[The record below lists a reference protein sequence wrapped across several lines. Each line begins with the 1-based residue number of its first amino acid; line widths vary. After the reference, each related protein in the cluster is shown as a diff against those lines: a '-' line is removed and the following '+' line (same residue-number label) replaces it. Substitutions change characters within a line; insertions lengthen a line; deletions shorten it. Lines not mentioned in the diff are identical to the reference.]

1 MLKWIIG
8 LLVSSPLLFGAAL
21 YGASEYGG
29 ETVQLETFDERGNS
43 FLTTLWVVDLHE
55 EPWIRAGD
63 PEAGWLQRLQTNPQV
78 LLTRDGQRKPYRA
91 ELSDEGAGRINE
103 AMREKYGRA
112 DRLVSLIH
120 EPEAVVAVRLVEP
133 SSFDPF

>member
-8 LLVSSPLLFGAAL
+8 LLICSPLLFGAAL
-21 YGASEYGG
+21 YVASEYGG
-29 ETVQLETFDERGNS
+29 ETVQLETFDERGNA
-43 FLTTLWVVDLHE
+43 FPTTLWVVDLHE

-63 PEAGWLQRLQTNPQV
+63 PEAGWLQRLKVSPQV
-78 LLTRDGQRKPYRA
+78 FLTRDGQRMPYRA

-112 DRLVSLIH
+112 DQLIELIH
-120 EPEAVVAVRLVEP
+120 EPDAVVAVRLIKP
-133 SSFDPF
+133 SSFEP